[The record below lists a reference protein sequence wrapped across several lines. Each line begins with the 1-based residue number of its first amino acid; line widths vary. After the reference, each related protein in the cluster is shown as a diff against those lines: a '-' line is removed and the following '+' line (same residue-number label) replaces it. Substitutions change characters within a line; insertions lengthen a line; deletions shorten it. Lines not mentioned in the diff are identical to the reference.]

1 MQKAQDFGIQCIKF
15 GLQAD
20 ERYRLHEFLS
30 EGLYMLIA
38 AGLKAA
44 VAFNETPRYAGNTAC
59 GSEQMIAGTSSNNTK
74 HARHRSEPIDTQT
87 NTSTTNKRFGLQQQ
101 QKPSQRPTASF
112 SASTTSSA
120 TCSPQSA
127 QKTRTSWI
135 WPWWAS
141 YIVKL
146 LYHCTH
152 TIMNVSPPLY
162 SFLYQTIK
170 YTSFSVNNT
179 LVTLNTFIDIS
190 FLIYPNYLFFHI
202 NIIPFSVI

>member
-1 MQKAQDFGIQCIKF
+1 MSFLFSYLIQLFLWVDSQYHVMQKAQDFGIQCIKF

-135 WPWWAS
+135 WPW
-141 YIVKL
+141 
-146 LYHCTH
+146 
-152 TIMNVSPPLY
+152 
-162 SFLYQTIK
+162 
-170 YTSFSVNNT
+170 
-179 LVTLNTFIDIS
+179 
-190 FLIYPNYLFFHI
+190 
-202 NIIPFSVI
+202 